1 MPRSN
6 KQPDAVTTEYIEAY
20 RLGVL
25 IRTPLENIA
34 FFQAEHKAVVAHTK
48 NNGAF
53 VLNIPLWEI
62 EETLKTQALLVH
74 RSYLVMNST
83 LPGRSNWRKGNHW
96 VFEIITSA
104 RIGDRLGACPHIIP
118 VSRRLTKKVRKALE
132 AQSEQTA

>member
-1 MPRSN
+1 MR
-6 KQPDAVTTEYIEAY
+6 KTPDVVTAEYIEAY

-25 IRTPLENIA
+25 VRTPIENIA

-48 NNGAF
+48 SNGAYI
-53 VLNIPLWEI
+53 LNVPLWEI
-62 EETLKTQALLVH
+62 EETLKDQALLVH
-74 RSYLVMNST
+74 RSYLVMNGI

-96 VFEIITSA
+96 VFEVITSV

-132 AQSEQTA
+132 AQDGA

>member
-1 MPRSN
+1 MR
-6 KQPDAVTTEYIEAY
+6 KTPDSVTAEYIEAY

-25 IRTPLENIA
+25 VRTPIENIA

-48 NNGAF
+48 SNGAY
-53 VLNIPLWEI
+53 VLNVPLWEI
-62 EETLKTQALLVH
+62 EETLKDRALLVH
-74 RSYLVMNST
+74 RSYLVMNDI
-83 LPGRSNWRKGNHW
+83 LAGRSNWRKGNHW
-96 VFEIITSA
+96 VFEIITSV

>member
-6 KQPDAVTTEYIEAY
+6 KLPDAVTAEYIEAY

-25 IRTPLENIA
+25 VRTPIENIA
-34 FFQAEHKAVVAHTK
+34 FFQAEHKTVTAHTK
-48 NNGAF
+48 SNGAF
-53 VLNIPLWEI
+53 SLYVPLWEI
-62 EETLKTQALLVH
+62 EQTLKDKALLVH
-74 RSYLVMNST
+74 RSYLVMNDM
-83 LPGRSNWRKGNHW
+83 LAGRSNWRKGNHW

-132 AQSEQTA
+132 AQAAC

>member
-6 KQPDAVTTEYIEAY
+6 KLPDAVTTEYIEAY

-53 VLNIPLWEI
+53 VLDIPLHEI
-62 EETLKTQALLVH
+62 ESTLADKVTKVH
-74 RSYLVMNST
+74 RSYLVPNEV
-83 LPGRSNWRKGNHW
+83 LPGLKSWRDGPHW
-96 VFEIITSA
+96 VMEIMTNV
-104 RIGDRLGACPHIIP
+104 RFGDRLGMCGHVIP
-118 VSRRLTKKVRKALE
+118 VSRRLTKKVKTLLKE
-132 AQSEQTA
+132 AA